1 MTLYRFI
8 LMLIVS
14 SLLVSC
20 GVSESD
26 IATACAKLAATR
38 NFQSY
43 ERVNIIH
50 ELDQKAGREDS
61 SQALVDLTMS
71 TITANAYIDGNWE
84 TACRRS
90 LKKDYVG
97 EDAPPKTASK
107 NNMDWQRGQLDG
119 QRKKIIA
126 NSSVT
131 NLFCERKEPND
142 RSGSDFLWLAAQL
155 YFQEDKR
162 GTNRLNLMT
171 TYRNSGPVPSYREKN
186 TVTVVQDRPGFSE
199 YENLKEDCELGSIPL
214 CKLVGESLVLADVY
228 TPTSNSRFI
237 DEDDYWTWGSYGS
250 LGSMYIN
257 RKTLEAGDTSSSMGR
272 EYQCKTIGSKEFEEK
287 VIKPIEEAFQQTVER
302 AEAKLL
308 KEKPAENAPTEQA
321 TTRATLPYESSFCA
335 RLRANG
341 KTSDLCPTTKT
352 LR

>member
-50 ELDQKAGREDS
+50 ELDQKAGREES

-107 NNMDWQRGQLDG
+107 KNMGWQRGQLDG

-131 NLFCERKEPND
+131 NLFCAWKEPDD
-142 RSGSDFLWLAAQL
+142 RSAYEFQWLAAQL
-155 YFQEDKR
+155 YFQKDKR
-162 GTNRLNLMT
+162 DTNRLKLMT
-171 TYRNSGPVPSYREKN
+171 TYRYAEPNSAYVYGEMTDEEYCANVSYEC
-186 TVTVVQDRPGFSE
+186 TVNVVKDRPGFSE
-199 YENLKEDCELGSIPL
+199 YEDLKEDCELGSIPL

-228 TPTSNSRFI
+228 TPTGNSRFI

-257 RKTLEAGDTSSSMGR
+257 RKTLEAGDTSSYR

-287 VIKPIEEAFQQTVER
+287 VIKPIEKAFQQTVER
-302 AEAKLL
+302 EEAKLL
-308 KEKPAENAPTEQA
+308 KEKPAEIAPTEQA
-321 TTRATLPYESSFCA
+321 TTRKE
-335 RLRANG
+335 NQI
-341 KTSDLCPTTKT
+341 
-352 LR
+352 

>member
-8 LMLIVS
+8 LMSIVS

-38 NFQSY
+38 KFQSY

-71 TITANAYIDGNWE
+71 TITANAYIDGDWE

-97 EDAPPKTASK
+97 EDAAPKTASK
-107 NNMDWQRGQLDG
+107 NNMSWQRSQLDG

-131 NLFCERKEPND
+131 NLFCERTEPDD
-142 RSGSDFLWLAAQL
+142 RSASDFLWLAAQL
-155 YFQEDKR
+155 YFQKDKR
-162 GTNRLNLMT
+162 DTNRLKLMT
-171 TYRNSGPVPSYREKN
+171 TYRYAAPNSAYAYGEMTDEEYCAASYTEC
-186 TVTVVQDRPGFSE
+186 TVNVVKDDPLWPK
-199 YENLKEDCELGSIPL
+199 YESLKEDCELGSIPL
-214 CKLVGESLVLADVY
+214 CKVVGESLVLADVW
-228 TPTSNSRFI
+228 TPTSNSRFVF
-237 DEDDYWTWGSYGS
+237 EESYSTWGSYGS
-250 LGSMYIN
+250 LGQMYIN
-257 RKTLEAGDTSSSMGR
+257 RKTLEAGDIGSSMDDG

-302 AEAKLL
+302 EEAKLL
-308 KEKPAENAPTEQA
+308 REKPAEIAPTEQA
-321 TTRATLPYESSFCA
+321 TIRKE
-335 RLRANG
+335 NQI
-341 KTSDLCPTTKT
+341 
-352 LR
+352 